1 MQKGWSVQKTTLSF
15 SLWPVSAQNLQQKD
29 GYLSQNDFGSRFS
42 AIACRFFLVPM
53 AHFGIESIAKKDGYP
68 SQNDF
73 ALFALWLVFGIEGLM
88 QKGWSVQKMTLS
100 FSQWPVSAQNLQ
112 RKGRIPSSKRLRVP
126 LQRDSV
132 SALRKVS
139 VLPKLNVIG
148 RNEPLLYLR
157 VSIVYMDRSMHRF
170 LRRSCIF

>member
-1 MQKGWSVQKTTLSF
+1 MSAFSRPNGSFRYRIYSEKGRVPF
-15 SLWPVSAQNLQQKD
+15 SKRLFPVCLYGPFRHRTYSEKD

-100 FSQWPVSAQNLQ
+100 FSQWPVSA
-112 RKGRIPSSKRLRVP
+112 
-126 LQRDSV
+126 
-132 SALRKVS
+132 
-139 VLPKLNVIG
+139 
-148 RNEPLLYLR
+148 
-157 VSIVYMDRSMHRF
+157 
-170 LRRSCIF
+170 